1 MKPALPVT
9 RMGCV
14 LAWGQCTHGEVFGT
28 KRDPVCGVPTVGV
41 TLSEVRNNRL
51 KYEEGEE
58 DPSHRDVLELLAE
71 QLEHDVG
78 EDTGMIPCDRVSHD
92 HEMMVIRDRFGMSS
106 HSIFVTGVIMNT
118 PTRSRRCSRCTG
130 DRSKSGSRKR
140 ERRKRTATTKAVK
153 PVRPP
158 STTPAEDS
166 TNVVTVEVPNTA
178 PTVVPTESAKRAS
191 LTLGIV
197 PSGLI
202 MSALVAHPIRVPTV
216 SNISTKRKVNMMIT
230 KSTVKTYGSTRG
242 EEVRGAEHR
251 RHLVLGDAE
260 GDADDR
266 GGDDTDQGRPVP

>member
-1 MKPALPVT
+1 MK
-9 RMGCV
+9 
-14 LAWGQCTHGEVFGT
+14 
-28 KRDPVCGVPTVGV
+28 
-41 TLSEVRNNRL
+41 
-51 KYEEGEE
+51 
-58 DPSHRDVLELLAE
+58 
-71 QLEHDVG
+71 
-78 EDTGMIPCDRVSHD
+78 
-92 HEMMVIRDRFGMSS
+92 MMVKKAGIASVMSS

-118 PTRSRRCSRCTG
+118 PTRIKAG
-130 DRSKSGSRKR
+130 AVAALGIDPKSGSRKR
-140 ERRKRTATTKAVK
+140 ERRKRMATTKAVK

-230 KSTVKTYGSTRG
+230 KSTVKTWLHSKGKKYG
-242 EEVRGAEHR
+242 A
-251 RHLVLGDAE
+251 
-260 GDADDR
+260 
-266 GGDDTDQGRPVP
+266 GGT